1 MRTLF
6 SGSALLLALVLGNPP
21 ALAQSAEEEAAEAE
35 ARKAIELAI
44 ETAHQEQ
51 NAALAAVEQA
61 RVELERA
68 ADERERA
75 ENSEER
81 ARLHEMDQA
90 ERERMRGELSRVHED
105 LRRASQEVARLH
117 REINRP
123 PRPAAAPDAPG
134 GSDRA
139 VIGVVLGDSTRSG
152 VPVLGVSPDG
162 PAERAG
168 IQQGDLIVAMMGAE
182 LIGEGKAK
190 PRDLLSEVMD
200 GVKVGDELVI
210 TVLRD
215 GQRIDHTVTADRR
228 EPFAWQSILRLP
240 SAPPAPGAAPMP
252 GVPAAPLVQ
261 HIEIPEIDREVLREQ
276 AERVRQGVERAR
288 IVIENRFDGEDWSY
302 EFETLSE
309 LGDDAL
315 REASIW
321 FGLPVTRGLKL
332 AEMDADLAGYF
343 KADGGVLVLK
353 APEGNDLQL
362 RSGDV
367 IQRIGEQQVSTPS
380 DVMRA
385 LREWEPGAS
394 IEIQIKRE
402 RRDRTLDVVLP
413 ERRVGFDFLPFSEH
427 PHILKSKS
435 SD

>member
-1 MRTLF
+1 
-6 SGSALLLALVLGNPP
+6 
-21 ALAQSAEEEAAEAE
+21 
-35 ARKAIELAI
+35 
-44 ETAHQEQ
+44 
-51 NAALAAVEQA
+51 
-61 RVELERA
+61 
-68 ADERERA
+68 
-75 ENSEER
+75 
-81 ARLHEMDQA
+81 
-90 ERERMRGELSRVHED
+90 
-105 LRRASQEVARLH
+105 
-117 REINRP
+117 
-123 PRPAAAPDAPG
+123 
-134 GSDRA
+134 
-139 VIGVVLGDSTRSG
+139 
-152 VPVLGVSPDG
+152 
-162 PAERAG
+162 
-168 IQQGDLIVAMMGAE
+168 
-182 LIGEGKAK
+182 
-190 PRDLLSEVMD
+190 
-200 GVKVGDELVI
+200 
-210 TVLRD
+210 
-215 GQRIDHTVTADRR
+215 
-228 EPFAWQSILRLP
+228 
-240 SAPPAPGAAPMP
+240 
-252 GVPAAPLVQ
+252 LVQ